1 MSQLNSLYR
10 LTLAEVMVHDP
21 TYTLPHITF
30 FYLIIIK
37 CLTKQET

>member
-1 MSQLNSLYR
+1 MVSIGQHI
-10 LTLAEVMVHDP
+10 AEVMAHDP

-37 CLTKQET
+37 CLIKQEMLAIP